1 MCHTD
6 FRRTVLRTRRSSPR
20 STLYA
25 LRLVISG
32 VSRAHRAR
40 PPQLK
45 LPPSGPGV
53 VSEQRFP
60 SLALV
65 LHRRAKRRLD
75 RRQSLRRVQRARR
88 PARQV
93 VVFLRALETLQT
105 LLQLVVKRTQR
116 GLVFVAHAV
125 FPVALRS
132 GDGGRASACRR
143 RARRGQFRGLV
154 LAMRGRTRRRI
165 GRRSRGTMSHLSQ
178 NARHCAWY
186 AICLHA
192 SWWIRRWMSN
202 PKVIRGSIMT
212 SSGGADEETE
222 GSSPNKSDRAPR
234 TRTRAARA
242 TGTGTRRANPWVDG
256 VAPRIRLTREATH
269 ADISTARGDSVSS
282 RATRRVSTDVARNAI
297 GRASET

>member
-1 MCHTD
+1 MYHTD
-6 FRRTVLRTRRSSPR
+6 FRRTVLRTRRSSLR

-32 VSRAHRAR
+32 VSRAQRAR

-143 RARRGQFRGLV
+143 RARRGQFLGLV

-192 SWWIRRWMSN
+192 SWWIRRWISKPN
-202 PKVIRGSIMT
+202 VILSSRGLR
-212 SSGGADEETE
+212 ADD
-222 GSSPNKSDRAPR
+222 DRK
-234 TRTRAARA
+234 
-242 TGTGTRRANPWVDG
+242 
-256 VAPRIRLTREATH
+256 E
-269 ADISTARGDSVSS
+269 RGQPPSSS
-282 RATRRVSTDVARNAI
+282 RARRSFATPPKRSARRFDA
-297 GRASET
+297 